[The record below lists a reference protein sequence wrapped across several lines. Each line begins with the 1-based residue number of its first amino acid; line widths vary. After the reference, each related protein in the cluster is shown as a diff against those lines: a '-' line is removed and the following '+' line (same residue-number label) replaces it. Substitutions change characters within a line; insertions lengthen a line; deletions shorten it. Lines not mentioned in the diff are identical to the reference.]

1 MQKLLRLHRFCSLCV
16 MRCMHRPY
24 KSGGHLILVRFSH
37 NAQRQIQDQ
46 FKDKL
51 RVSFSF
57 TLQTLYGHFHLADLQ
72 ASSAGQIA
80 YGQHHC
86 RTNPDYKEFLMQWDR
101 ASNKN
106 KAGIKFR
113 YMLLHQEII
122 KDTRESRGSQGERA
136 KTCKSGNLWVS
147 QLAGCIVVA

>member
-16 MRCMHRPY
+16 MRCMHRPHR
-24 KSGGHLILVRFSH
+24 SGGHLTLVRFSH
-37 NAQRQIQDQ
+37 DAQRQIQDQ
-46 FKDKL
+46 FEDSL
-51 RVSFSF
+51 RVSLSF
-57 TLQTLYGHFHLADLQ
+57 TPQTLYEHFDLADLQ

-80 YGQHHC
+80 YRRHHC
-86 RTNPDYKEFLMQWDR
+86 RTNPDYKEFLMQRDR
-101 ASNKN
+101 ASNEK

-113 YMLLHQEII
+113 YTLLYQEII